1 MCTITRRKRSSVLA
15 EEEILT
21 DRDKDGDDDMN
32 EDGQLEKINVK
43 HWFYLL
49 FYSEQYLFWCK
60 IV

>member
-1 MCTITRRKRSSVLA
+1 MCAITRRKRSSVLA

-32 EDGQLEKINVK
+32 EDEQRENINVK

-49 FYSEQYLFWCK
+49 FY
-60 IV
+60 